1 MENKNI
7 KRINETLKE
16 IAEAQQ
22 DTEEFNRDIE
32 MDIDKINQALLYG
45 DLMRREECRCDIV
58 RKYPNY
64 AHYLN
69 NRAFVLNL
77 IVYDPTTILGIQKI
91 ALTNMKRS
99 FSFLRGIDRGAKLGT
114 KWRMEDIQDSRF
126 EK

>member
-7 KRINETLKE
+7 KRRNEALKE
-16 IAEAQQ
+16 VAETQQ
-22 DTEEFNRDIE
+22 EINDFNRDIE

-45 DLMRREECRCDIV
+45 DLMQREECRCDIV

-77 IVYDPTTILGIQKI
+77 IVYDPTTNLRIQKI

-99 FSFLRGIDRGAKLGT
+99 ISFLRGIDRGAKLGA
-114 KWRMEDIQDSRF
+114 KWRMEDIQDSGF
-126 EK
+126 KK

>member
-16 IAEAQQ
+16 VAETQQ
-22 DTEEFNRDIE
+22 EINDFNRDIE

-45 DLMRREECRCDIV
+45 DLMQREECRCDIV

-64 AHYLN
+64 AHYLD

-77 IVYDPTTILGIQKI
+77 LCVDPTTILGIQKI
-91 ALTNMKRS
+91 ALINMKSSLS
-99 FSFLRGIDRGAKLGT
+99 FSHGVNRGAKLGT
-114 KWRMEDIQDSRF
+114 KWRLEDM
-126 EK
+126 